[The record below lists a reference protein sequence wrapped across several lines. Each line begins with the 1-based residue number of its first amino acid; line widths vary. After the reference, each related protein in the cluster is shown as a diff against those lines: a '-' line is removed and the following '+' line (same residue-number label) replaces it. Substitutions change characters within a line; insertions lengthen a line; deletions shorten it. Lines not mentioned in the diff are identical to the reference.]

1 MSARER
7 ESGEGPGV
15 LLEGNKEGS
24 RRRGFEGDRG
34 GGGIV
39 VVWVGR
45 RIVM

>member
-24 RRRGFEGDRG
+24 RRRGFEGDSG
-34 GGGIV
+34 GGVV

-45 RIVM
+45 RRVM